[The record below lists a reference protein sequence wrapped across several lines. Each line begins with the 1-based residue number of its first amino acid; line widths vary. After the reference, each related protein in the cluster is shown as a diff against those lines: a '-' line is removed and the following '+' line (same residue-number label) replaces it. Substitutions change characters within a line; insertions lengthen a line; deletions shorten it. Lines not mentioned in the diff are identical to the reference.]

1 MTTRLIIRLTA
12 PVVATSLLL
21 LAVGVGAAWYVH
33 DLEKSTSEEFRSKAS
48 SVRAAEEVEID
59 VREIR
64 TQLDHYLLTGDR
76 KYLEAIR
83 GKYLAE
89 TDHWLSEAERWATTE
104 REKKLTAQ
112 ARQGHDR
119 FYAGLAQALQDTP
132 ANAPQE
138 TLPLTIR
145 KLIDEVLTR
154 EVQEPIQEYLDLNE
168 KELEKSIEHNQF
180 FATRLVYGLLLLGI
194 CGSGAGLVGGFGFA
208 RGFSRSLMQL
218 SVPIRDAAG
227 RLDEVVGPVTFE
239 GGDLQQMESGLRQI
253 ADRIGAVVERLRRS
267 EHEALRAEQF
277 AAAGQMA
284 AGMAHELRN
293 PLTSMK
299 ILVQAAQASADA
311 ALTGRDLVVLEEEIS
326 RLERLVQT
334 FLQFARPPQPE
345 KKVRD
350 LQGLVEEVIE
360 LMAARAARVGTRL
373 ECTLPLPPSRV
384 GLDPDQ
390 ILQVL
395 LNLVLN
401 ALDAQGEGGV
411 IHLEVVNGPPGWI
424 TLRVEDTGIGL
435 PAGLG
440 NEIFNPFVTT
450 KETGLGLGL
459 SICKRIAEAHGG
471 EIAAANR
478 PGGGAVFTL
487 RLPAAAK
494 PPGFGNNEARA

>member
-1 MTTRLIIRLTA
+1 MVRPRPGEKHLRGV
-12 PVVATSLLL
+12 PVESLQR
-21 LAVGVGAAWYVH
+21 AGRGGVGNRH
-33 DLEKSTSEEFRSKAS
+33 SRDPHL
-48 SVRAAEEVEID
+48 
-59 VREIR
+59 
-64 TQLDHYLLTGDR
+64 QLDHYLLTGDR

-104 REKKLTAQ
+104 PRKEADGPGIE
-112 ARQGHDR
+112 QGHDR

-138 TLPLTIR
+138 ALPATIR

-154 EVQEPIQEYLDLNE
+154 EVQDPIQEYLDLNE

-239 GGDLQQMESGLRQI
+239 GGDLQQMESGLR
-253 ADRIGAVVERLRRS
+253 ANRRPHRSRRRSALRRS

-350 LQGLVEEVIE
+350 LQGLVTEVVE

-373 ECTLPLPPSRV
+373 ECVLPLPPSRV
-384 GLDPDQ
+384 ELDPDQ
-390 ILQVL
+390 IRQVL

-411 IHLEVVNGPPGWI
+411 IRLEVVNGPPGWI
-424 TLRVEDTGIGL
+424 TLRVEDSGICL

-440 NEIFNPFVTT
+440 NEIFTPFVTT

-459 SICKRIAEAHGG
+459 SICKAASPRRTEARSPPPTDRTAGRSSLSACR
-471 EIAAANR
+471 AAAE
-478 PGGGAVFTL
+478 
-487 RLPAAAK
+487 